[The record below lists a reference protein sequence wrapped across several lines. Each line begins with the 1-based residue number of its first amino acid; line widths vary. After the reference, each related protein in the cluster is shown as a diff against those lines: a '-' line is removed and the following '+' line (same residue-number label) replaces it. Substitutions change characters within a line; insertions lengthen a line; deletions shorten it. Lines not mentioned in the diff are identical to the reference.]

1 VVCGFGPHG
10 VEMQRSRTMFHYT
23 KNNLSRV
30 MTKINKCHRCGATSY
45 KTVIKRDENGTM
57 MPSGEHQC
65 VGCGL
70 VFTDIDEWRTAPIQ
84 KEEIQTEGQDRQ

>member
-1 VVCGFGPHG
+1 MCH
-10 VEMQRSRTMFHYT
+10 ST
-23 KNNLSRV
+23 KNNLSRAM

-45 KTVIKRDENGTM
+45 KPVIKRDENGTM

-70 VFTDIDEWRTAPIQ
+70 VFSDIDEWRTGPVQ
-84 KEEIQTEGQDRQ
+84 KDEPQTKGQGMQ

>member
-1 VVCGFGPHG
+1 
-10 VEMQRSRTMFHYT
+10 MFHSP

-45 KTVIKRDENGTM
+45 KPVIKRHENGTM

-65 VGCGL
+65 VGCKL
-70 VFTDIDEWRTAPIQ
+70 IFTDIDAWRNAPAKEDAPIQ
-84 KEEIQTEGQDRQ
+84 GQDKA